1 VLQLVFAFA
10 CCTAA
15 PAQQTAITS
24 YIHQGWDTLSRSM
37 AECATFGD
45 TKLNTKPILYL
56 AAEESIPTA
65 VQDLPQRCHIEV
77 RHLPR
82 AIHHEGDLSPD
93 ETPTPGLLYLP
104 NKYVV
109 PGGRFNE
116 MYGWD
121 SYFIILGLLADGR
134 VDLARGMAEN
144 FFYEIEHYGS
154 VLNANRTY
162 YLTRSQPP
170 FLSSIVMD
178 IYRAELPTHPDQAR
192 AFLQKALPFLI
203 KDHDLWT
210 SPPHLAGATGL
221 SRYIDLGH
229 DPVPEMAD
237 DSTYYTD
244 VVHYLLAHPS
254 SANATYLRRAPESSQ
269 PDHSAAPA
277 TTAAGYTLTESFF
290 TGDRAMRESGFDT
303 SFRFGPFS
311 GSTQDYAPVCLNAL
325 LYKYERDIAEIETI
339 LGQGAQHY
347 LSLARVRKAAM
358 NKLMWDDRAG
368 LFMDYNNRTHARSSY
383 RYITAYYAL
392 WTGLA
397 TRQQA
402 IRLAAN
408 IKLFEHPGGLAMST
422 TQSGMQW
429 DAPFGWAP
437 TNWLTID
444 GLRRYGLVADA
455 RRIAR
460 EFSSTIENNFALDHT
475 IREKYNVES
484 ADANVAVAAGYKAN
498 VIGFGWTNGVY
509 LQMQKLLTTP
519 APGRDILPA
528 HHGPHVSASAP

>member
-1 VLQLVFAFA
+1 M
-10 CCTAA
+10 T
-15 PAQQTAITS
+15 
-24 YIHQGWDTLSRSM
+24 D
-37 AECATFGD
+37 CATFGD
-45 TKLNTKPILYL
+45 IKLNSKPVLYL
-56 AAEESIPTA
+56 PAEESIPAA

-82 AIHHEGDLSPD
+82 AIHHEGELSPD
-93 ETPTPGLLYLP
+93 EIPTPGLLYLP

-134 VDLARGMAEN
+134 IDLARGMAEN

-178 IYRAELPTHPDQAR
+178 IYRAELSAHPDEAR
-192 AFLQKALPFLI
+192 AFLQHALPLLM

-210 SPPHLAGATGL
+210 SPPHLAGDTGL
-221 SRYIDLGH
+221 SRYVDLGH
-229 DPVPEMAD
+229 GPVPEMAD
-237 DSTYYTD
+237 DSTYYID
-244 VVHYLLAHPS
+244 VVQYMLAHPS
-254 SANATYLRRAPESSQ
+254 AANTTYLTPAPVASQ
-269 PDHSAAPA
+269 SDHSAAPVTA
-277 TTAAGYTLTESFF
+277 AAGYALTESFF

-311 GSTQDYAPVCLNAL
+311 GSTEDYAPICLNAL
-325 LYKYERDIAEIETI
+325 LYKYERDVAEIEKT
-339 LGQGAQHY
+339 LSRPSQHF
-347 LSLARVRKAAM
+347 LSLANTRRSAI
-358 NKLMWDDRAG
+358 NKLMWDDRTG
-368 LFMDYNNRTHARSSY
+368 LFVDYNTRTHTRSGY

-402 IRLAAN
+402 TRLAAN

-422 TQSGMQW
+422 TRSGMQW

-437 TNWLTID
+437 TNWLAID
-444 GLRRYGLVADA
+444 GLQRYGFDADA

-460 EFSSTIENNFALDHT
+460 EFSTTIKNNFALDHT

-509 LQMQKLLTTP
+509 LRMQRLLATP
-519 APGRDILPA
+519 VAPVKVPVFR
-528 HHGPHVSASAP
+528 SESK